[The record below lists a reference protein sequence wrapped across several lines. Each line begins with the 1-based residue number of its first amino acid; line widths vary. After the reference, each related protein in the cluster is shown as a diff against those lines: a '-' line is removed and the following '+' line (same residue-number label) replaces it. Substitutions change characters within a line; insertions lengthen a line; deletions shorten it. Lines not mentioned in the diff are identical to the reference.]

1 MDVKKFFVY
10 GGTIL
15 VSLALIA
22 FSIVIGGSQ
31 AERLGFLPQRG
42 FGPPRFPGVVFIFG
56 RPLPGWLGV
65 LSVIGAYLFLY
76 ISGLIVFFL
85 IPRQMGVMRDAFLP
99 AQAREAWKNWLF
111 FLGVGI
117 LSLLALALLSALGLL
132 TAAAFPLPLFL
143 LALLLL
149 VVWIGLITFGL
160 VIGAGLHR
168 LAGAQQ
174 AAPLGEL
181 ALGLLVVF
189 ALGRLPFVGWL
200 FTLLMAALSLGAVVA
215 TRLGFGGMWTL
226 NGLEQGLAQVGADA
240 SVQQTEFEHGFEG
253 LEERNS
259 EKTGE

>member
-22 FSIVIGGSQ
+22 FSIVIGGYQ
-31 AERLGFLPQRG
+31 ADRLGFLPQRG

-56 RPLPGWLGV
+56 RHLPGWLGV
-65 LSVIGAYLFLY
+65 LTVIGAYLFLY

-85 IPRQMGVMRDAFLP
+85 IPRQMGVMRNAFLP
-99 AQAREAWKNWLF
+99 AQARAGWKNWLF

-117 LSLLALALLSALGLL
+117 LSLLALSLLSALGLL

-149 VVWIGLITFGL
+149 VVWIGLINFGL
-160 VIGAGLHR
+160 A
-168 LAGAQQ
+168 
-174 AAPLGEL
+174 
-181 ALGLLVVF
+181 
-189 ALGRLPFVGWL
+189 
-200 FTLLMAALSLGAVVA
+200 LGAVVA

-226 NGLEQGLAQVGADA
+226 TGLEQE
-240 SVQQTEFEHGFEG
+240 SVQVATDTSAQQAEFEQGFEG
-253 LEERNS
+253 FEEGNS
-259 EKTGE
+259 GNRGE

>member
-1 MDVKKFFVY
+1 MDVKKFFLY
-10 GGTIL
+10 GGTVF
-15 VSLALIA
+15 VSLALVA
-22 FSIVIGGSQ
+22 FSILVGGDQ
-31 AERLGFLPQRG
+31 AGRLGFLPQRG
-42 FGPPRFPGVVFIFG
+42 FGPPRFPGVLFVFG
-56 RPLPGWLGV
+56 RHLPGWLGV

-85 IPRQMGVMRDAFLP
+85 IPRQMGVMRNAFLP
-99 AQAREAWKNWLF
+99 AEAREAWKNWLF

-149 VVWIGLITFGL
+149 VIWIGLVTFGL
-160 VIGAGLHR
+160 VIGAGLRR

-200 FTLLMAALSLGAVVA
+200 FTLLMAAISLGAVVA

-226 NGLEQGLAQVGADA
+226 TGLEQGPVQVTADA
-240 SVQQTEFEHGFEG
+240 SVQQAQYGQDFEG
-253 LEERNS
+253 FEERNS
-259 EKTGE
+259 GNMGE

>member
-22 FSIVIGGSQ
+22 FSIVIGGYQ
-31 AERLGFLPQRG
+31 ADRLGFLPQRG

-56 RPLPGWLGV
+56 RHLPGWLGV
-65 LSVIGAYLFLY
+65 LTVIGAYLFLY

-85 IPRQMGVMRDAFLP
+85 IPRQMGVMRNAFLP
-99 AQAREAWKNWLF
+99 AQARAGWKNWLF

-117 LSLLALALLSALGLL
+117 LSLLALSLLSALGLL

-149 VVWIGLITFGL
+149 VVWIGLINFGL
-160 VIGAGLHR
+160 VIGAGIHK

-226 NGLEQGLAQVGADA
+226 TGLEQE
-240 SVQQTEFEHGFEG
+240 SVQVATDTSAQQAEFEQGFEG
-253 LEERNS
+253 FEEGNS
-259 EKTGE
+259 GNRGE